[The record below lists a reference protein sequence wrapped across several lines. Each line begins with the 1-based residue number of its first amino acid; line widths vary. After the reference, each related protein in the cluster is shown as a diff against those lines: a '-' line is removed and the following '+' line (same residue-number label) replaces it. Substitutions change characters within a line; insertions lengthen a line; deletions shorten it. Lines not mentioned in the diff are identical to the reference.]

1 MATPR
6 PRARTRAVPRRSSRG
21 LTHYFSG
28 KLQLWSIARQAV
40 SSWIANYA
48 PSMGAAI
55 AYYTIF
61 SIAPLLLIV
70 IAVAGLVF
78 GESVVR
84 EQLVLQLRDLL
95 GNSGAQAIR
104 QLLIGAADPN
114 RRGLTAL
121 VGAGALLI
129 GASSVFAE
137 LQSALNRIWRTA
149 PVASRG
155 IGLWPLIRARLL
167 SFGMI
172 LCIGFLLAVS
182 LTLSTALHAVA
193 NWWTPMFAGW
203 TLALEIVNATFS
215 FGIVTLLFAFIYRVL
230 PNATIGW
237 SDVWFGALVTALLFE
252 VGKDLISLYLGASSI
267 NTTFGAAG
275 SFAVLLLWVYYS
287 AQVFLLGASFTWV
300 YSHQAGTL
308 RAR

>member
-1 MATPR
+1 LLSIGQQAI
-6 PRARTRAVPRRSSRG
+6 RAWLAD
-21 LTHYFSG
+21 
-28 KLQLWSIARQAV
+28 
-40 SSWIANYA
+40 YA

-70 IAVAGLVF
+70 IAVAGVIF
-78 GESVVR
+78 GQTVVR
-84 EQLVLQLRDLL
+84 EQLVLQLGDLL
-95 GNSGAQAIR
+95 GDSGAQAIR
-104 QLLIGAADPN
+104 QLLVGVADSS
-114 RRGLTAL
+114 RHGLAAL
-121 VGAGALLI
+121 VGSIALVI

-149 PVASRG
+149 PAASRG
-155 IGLWPLIRARLL
+155 LGLWALLRARLL

-172 LCIGFLLAVS
+172 LAIGFLLAVS
-182 LTLSTALHAVA
+182 LALTTALQALSH
-193 NWWTPMFAGW
+193 WWTPLFGEWAL
-203 TLALEIVNATFS
+203 TLEVINAIFS

-230 PNATIGW
+230 PNASIGW
-237 SDVWFGALVTALLFE
+237 TDVWFGALVTALLFE

-300 YSHQAGTL
+300 YAHRAGTM
-308 RAR
+308 RGQ

>member
-1 MATPR
+1 MIKSRQAPA
-6 PRARTRAVPRRSSRG
+6 RAPRRPAHR
-21 LTHYFSG
+21 FSG
-28 KLQLWSIARQAV
+28 KLPLLSIARRAV
-40 SSWIANYA
+40 SAWIADYA

-70 IAVAGLVF
+70 IAVAGLAF
-78 GESVVR
+78 GQDVVR
-84 EQLVLQLRDLL
+84 DQLVLQLRDLL
-95 GNSGAQAIR
+95 GDSGAQAIR
-104 QLLIGAADPN
+104 QLLVGAANSN
-114 RRGLTAL
+114 RRGLAAL
-121 VGAGALLI
+121 IGTVALII

-155 IGLWPLIRARLL
+155 VGLWPLLRARLL

-182 LTLSTALHAVA
+182 LSLTTALHALSS
-193 NWWTPMFAGW
+193 WWAPIFSDW
-203 TLALEIVNATFS
+203 TITLEIISATFS

-237 SDVWFGALVTALLFE
+237 TDVWFGALVTALLFE
-252 VGKDLISLYLGASSI
+252 VGKDFISLYLGASRI
-267 NTTFGAAG
+267 NTAFGAAG

-287 AQVFLLGASFTWV
+287 AQAFLLGASFTWV
-300 YSHQAGTL
+300 YAHEAGTL
-308 RAR
+308 REH

>member
-1 MATPR
+1 MPL
-6 PRARTRAVPRRSSRG
+6 PKSKTRVMPTRSSRG
-21 LTHYFSG
+21 HTHYFSG
-28 KLQLWSIARQAV
+28 KLQLWSITRHAV
-40 SSWIANYA
+40 SAWIADYA

-84 EQLVLQLRDLL
+84 EQLVVQLRDLV
-95 GNSGAQAIR
+95 GDSGAQAIR
-104 QLLIGAADPN
+104 QLLVGAADPN
-114 RRGLTAL
+114 RRGLAAL
-121 VGAGALLI
+121 VGSAALLI

-149 PVASRG
+149 PIASRG
-155 IGLWPLIRARLL
+155 TGLWPLVRTRLL

-182 LTLSTALHAVA
+182 LTLTTALHAVS
-193 NWWTPMFAGW
+193 NWWSPVFAGS
-203 TLALEIVNATFS
+203 TLALEIADATFS

-230 PNATIGW
+230 PNASIGW

-252 VGKDLISLYLGASSI
+252 VGKDFISLYLGASRI

-300 YSHQAGTL
+300 YAHQAGTL